1 MLDLVSLILKTLRIC
16 FPHLI
21 FLPSCMVEWPMLQPA
36 KEEIRWLG
44 FNTFFENQQP
54 ESASLVLPQ

>member
-1 MLDLVSLILKTLRIC
+1 
-16 FPHLI
+16 
-21 FLPSCMVEWPMLQPA
+21 MVEWLMLQPA
-36 KEEIRWLG
+36 KEEIQWLG